1 MELNKQKLW
10 MEHALV
16 QAKQAFANDEIP
28 IGCVIILNDKI
39 IAKGYNQCELLNDPT
54 AHAEMIAITSASS
67 YLKNWRLNECS
78 LVVTKEPCAM
88 CAGAIINSRIKT
100 VLFGAYDEQ
109 HGCCGSSYNL
119 CYNPKSGINTI
130 IRGGILMED
139 CKGLIL
145 NFFNKKRNSP

>member
-10 MEHALV
+10 MKHALI
-16 QAKQAFANDEIP
+16 QAKQAFSQDEIP
-28 IGCVIILNDKI
+28 IGCVIILKDKI

-54 AHAEMIAITSASS
+54 AHAEMIAITSAAS
-67 YLKNWRLNECS
+67 YLKDWRLNECC

-88 CAGAIINSRIKT
+88 CAGAIINSRIKM

-109 HGCCGSSYNL
+109 YGCCGSRYNL

-130 IRGGILMED
+130 IRGGILIED

-145 NFFNKKRNSP
+145 DFFNKKRQLP